1 MARVIAIMNQQAQ
14 VGKTVMTYN
23 LGYALALMHQ
33 RVTLIDMDP
42 AAKLT
47 RSCNVVTQQGITQ
60 VLQDAKP
67 LSQVSHSLATD
78 FDLIPAD
85 SSLSERT
92 EKMALKQ
99 GYKLRHMID
108 TMAEQDFILIDCPT
122 EPGLPMLSALLAADE
137 VIIPTTTSYL
147 SAEGMVKS
155 IQLFKQLKRLSGGA
169 KLWLTMTQYD
179 SASTP
184 SKAIM
189 TSIKAAFPKRVLATT
204 VHYNSAVMQ
213 SQEQRKSVFD
223 YQQTGQGANDF
234 YSLAEDLL
242 EGRVH

>member
-1 MARVIAIMNQQAQ
+1 MNQQAQ

-33 RVTLIDMDP
+33 QVTLIDMDP
-42 AAKLT
+42 SAQLT
-47 RSCNVVTQQGITQ
+47 RSCNVAPEQGITQ
-60 VLQDAKP
+60 VLQDAKA
-67 LSQVSHSLATD
+67 LSQVTHSLAAG
-78 FDLIPAD
+78 FNLIPAD
-85 SSLSERT
+85 SRLGEKT

-99 GYKLRHMID
+99 GYKLKHMID

-179 SASTP
+179 STSVL

-189 TSIKAAFPKRVLATT
+189 TAIKAAFPKRVLATT
-204 VHYNSAVMQ
+204 VHYNSAIMR
-213 SQEQRKSVFD
+213 SQEQQKAVFD
-223 YQQTGQGANDF
+223 YQQTGQGAKDF